1 MGFSPSHNVVPC
13 VSLQQFEFP
22 HLTGLIYSIQER
34 AVFQAAGFSE
44 HKRYHSCRSEALL
57 TAGTQVVLQSAT
69 SRKRTQDCTNI
80 QCYTPFLCVSIFIF
94 SVMQSNS
101 G

>member
-13 VSLQQFEFP
+13 ISLQQFEFP

-57 TAGTQVVLQSAT
+57 TAGSQVVLQSAT
-69 SRKRTQDCTNI
+69 SRKRTQDCTNNPVLH
-80 QCYTPFLCVSIFIF
+80 TF
-94 SVMQSNS
+94 SMCFHLYILSNAK
-101 G
+101 